1 MGLFKK
7 KADPL
12 AQRAQ
17 TLNRRIAELE
27 AEIARLSVS
36 VTPGTARRPGSPEPA
51 STSASAPAAPARPSG
66 PPSST
71 PPAAPPPPPPPP
83 QANEPVFERMPLRP
97 VEPRGPQVSGEEA
110 AELGLKRSSLSLGW
124 RRLKSYFKD
133 PPPSNEKLVNYL
145 AAGGIQG
152 LRPLR
157 FERRI
162 ARNRIIFV
170 CVVLGLLLW
179 GLLVMFRHTH

>member
-1 MGLFKK
+1 M
-7 KADPL
+7 
-12 AQRAQ
+12 
-17 TLNRRIAELE
+17 
-27 AEIARLSVS
+27 
-36 VTPGTARRPGSPEPA
+36 
-51 STSASAPAAPARPSG
+51 
-66 PPSST
+66 
-71 PPAAPPPPPPPP
+71 
-83 QANEPVFERMPLRP
+83 
-97 VEPRGPQVSGEEA
+97 
-110 AELGLKRSSLSLGW
+110 
-124 RRLKSYFKD
+124 KSYFKD

>member
-1 MGLFKK
+1 MGFFRK

-27 AEIARLSVS
+27 AEIARLSTTS
-36 VTPGTARRPGSPEPA
+36 KPG
-51 STSASAPAAPARPSG
+51 PARP
-66 PPSST
+66 T
-71 PPAAPPPPPPPP
+71 PAAKRSPGTGPGGAP
-83 QANEPVFERMPLRP
+83 EPVFEPMPTRAVEARP
-97 VEPRGPQVSGEEA
+97 SPPAGREA
-110 AELGLKRSSLSLGW
+110 VELGL
-124 RRLKSYFKD
+124 RRPVWSQFFRRFKGRFVD
-133 PPPSNEKLVNYL
+133 PPPTNEKLVNYL

-170 CVVLGLLLW
+170 CIVLGLLLW
-179 GLLVMFRHTH
+179 GLLVIFWHTR